1 MIFSVVLCVHED
13 NPYLD
18 RAINSILEQEYDKKF
33 EFIIVANNCSNEL
46 FEKLK
51 QYKDRRIKLYRTVIG
66 QLSFN
71 LNYAINKAI
80 GEYII
85 RMDSDDIS
93 LPERLTICEKYIDKA
108 DVIAFSANIIDE
120 DNNIVDERILSS
132 SNFSKKL
139 MVKNPIIH
147 PAVMIKKTAIIK
159 ARGYL
164 GGFQSEDYDLWLRM
178 DKQKAT
184 FLLVKEKVL
193 NYRISSIQSKGSLLP
208 YCEVSGYFI
217 RDFLLTWKW
226 CYLKGFMI
234 SVIKR
239 ITLKLRNESF
249 FK

>member
-85 RMDSDDIS
+85 RMDSDDVS

-108 DVIAFSANIIDE
+108 DVIAFSSNIIDE
-120 DNNIVDERILSS
+120 DDNIIDERILSS

-139 MVKNPIIH
+139 MFKNPIIH
-147 PAVMIKKTAIIK
+147 PAVMIKKTAILK

-208 YCEVSGYFI
+208 YCEISGYFW
-217 RDFLLTWKW
+217 RDFLLTFNPK
-226 CYLKGFMI
+226 YLLGWI
-234 SVIKR
+234 LTVGKR
-239 ITLKLRNESF
+239 LTYNLK
-249 FK
+249 K